1 MFKEYFTAFDALYQ
15 NGSKIWDTTYFRETT
30 ECILT
35 VLCLVRKEIGLILI
49 NCVKYAKGIAPIT
62 ADVNSLSL

>member
-15 NGSKIWDTTYFRETT
+15 NGSKICDTTYFRETT

-35 VLCLVRKEIGLILI
+35 VLVRKEIGLILI
-49 NCVKYAKGIAPIT
+49 NCVKIAPIT

>member
-1 MFKEYFTAFDALYQ
+1 MRYTKMAPKFVTRHILERQHA
-15 NGSKIWDTTYFRETT
+15 

-35 VLCLVRKEIGLILI
+35 VLVRKEIGLILI

>member
-1 MFKEYFTAFDALYQ
+1 MFKEYYTAFDALYQ
-15 NGSKIWDTTYFRETT
+15 NGSKICDTTYFRETT

-35 VLCLVRKEIGLILI
+35 VLVYGKELGLIQI
-49 NCVKYAKGIAPIT
+49 NCVKYAKGVALIT

>member
-15 NGSKIWDTTYFRETT
+15 NGSKICDTTYFRETT

-35 VLCLVRKEIGLILI
+35 VLVRKEIGLTLI
-49 NCVKYAKGIAPIT
+49 NCVKIAPIT

>member
-15 NGSKIWDTTYFRETT
+15 NGSKICDTTYFRETT

-35 VLCLVRKEIGLILI
+35 VLVRKEIGLILI

-62 ADVNSLSL
+62 ADVNLLSL

>member
-15 NGSKIWDTTYFRETT
+15 NGSKICDTTYFRETA

-35 VLCLVRKEIGLILI
+35 VLVRKEIGLILI
-49 NCVKYAKGIAPIT
+49 NCVKIAPIT

>member
-15 NGSKIWDTTYFRETT
+15 NGSKICDTTYFRETT

-35 VLCLVRKEIGLILI
+35 VLVRKEISLILI
-49 NCVKYAKGIAPIT
+49 NCVKIAPIT